1 MHAATIGG
9 AGAPDGGNMV
19 KMEAR
24 VFGCVEMN
32 RNIRG
37 VDKVF
42 VRSIWKYGSAYVI

>member
-1 MHAATIGG
+1 MKALTAWCRDGG
-9 AGAPDGGNMV
+9 GGNMV

-42 VRSIWKYGSAYVI
+42 VRPIWKYGSAYVI

>member
-1 MHAATIGG
+1 
-9 AGAPDGGNMV
+9 MV

-42 VRSIWKYGSAYVI
+42 CETHLEIGECICNLGVQK

>member
-1 MHAATIGG
+1 MHAAAIGG
-9 AGAPDGGNMV
+9 AGAPGGGNMV

-42 VRSIWKYGSAYVI
+42 VRPIWKYGSAYVI